1 MFIDNVDE
9 KNFKALNKKYNV
21 LENCPNM
28 IDPKCN
34 EEIWKNNLN
43 SPYRINEMRLQSI
56 QNLSVKA
63 TYAVTEACDK
73 ILGKMGKMKQ
83 DQSKELVSPFIDGLA
98 FLGKVITDMNQF
110 RRNNLK
116 SRLPEKLKHLAVC
129 SP

>member
-9 KNFKALNKKYNV
+9 KKFRALNKKYNV
-21 LENCPNM
+21 PENCPNM

-43 SPYRINEMRLQSI
+43 SPYGINEMRLQSI
-56 QNLSVKA
+56 QKLSVK
-63 TYAVTEACDK
+63 EACDK
-73 ILGKMGKMKQ
+73 ILDKVGKMKQ
-83 DQSKELVSPFIDGLA
+83 DQSKELVSPLIDGLT

-116 SRLPEKLKHLAVC
+116 SRLPEKLKHLAAC

>member
-9 KNFKALNKKYNV
+9 KKFKALNKKYNV
-21 LENCPNM
+21 PENCPNM
-28 IDPKCN
+28 IYPKYN
-34 EEIWKNNLN
+34 EEIWKNNLS
-43 SPYRINEMRLQSI
+43 SPYRINEMRRQSI

-73 ILGKMGKMKQ
+73 ILYNMGKMKQ
-83 DQSKELVSPFIDGLA
+83 DQSKELVSPLIDGLA
-98 FLGKVITDMNQF
+98 FLGKVITDTNQF

-116 SRLPEKLKHLAVC
+116 SRLLEKLKHLAVC